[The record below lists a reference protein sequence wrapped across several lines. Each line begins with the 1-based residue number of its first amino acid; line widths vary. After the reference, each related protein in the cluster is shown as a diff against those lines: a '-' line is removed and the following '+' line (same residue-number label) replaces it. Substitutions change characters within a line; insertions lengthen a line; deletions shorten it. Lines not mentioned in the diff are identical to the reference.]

1 MILYIKGEQNVEVC
15 KRKVTLEDVI
25 TMECA
30 EKNIMNRIKK
40 LNILEIPDSGKHRYV
55 ISILK
60 IIEMIHKQFP
70 DLEVCN
76 LGEADIIV
84 CYEDQKQERNAR
96 KYIKVVSVVAI
107 TFCGAAFSI
116 MTFNNDVNVTKIF
129 SQIYRQVM
137 GTESDGF
144 TILEATYSIGL
155 ALGILIF
162 FNHFG
167 KKRFSVDPTPIE
179 VEMRL
184 YEKDIQTTVIEDY
197 SRKGQEDDVH

>member
-1 MILYIKGEQNVEVC
+1 MIHEHYPE
-15 KRKVTLEDVI
+15 
-25 TMECA
+25 
-30 EKNIMNRIKK
+30 
-40 LNILEIPDSGKHRYV
+40 LEI
-55 ISILK
+55 
-60 IIEMIHKQFP
+60 
-70 DLEVCN
+70 CN
-76 LGEADIIV
+76 LGEADVIV
-84 CYEDQKQERNAR
+84 SYEDQKQEGKIR
-96 KYIKVVSVVAI
+96 KYIKIAGVAVI

-116 MTFNNDVNVTKIF
+116 MTFNNDVDVTKLF

-144 TILEATYSIGL
+144 TILEATYSLGL

-197 SRKGQEDDVH
+197 SRKGQEEDVH